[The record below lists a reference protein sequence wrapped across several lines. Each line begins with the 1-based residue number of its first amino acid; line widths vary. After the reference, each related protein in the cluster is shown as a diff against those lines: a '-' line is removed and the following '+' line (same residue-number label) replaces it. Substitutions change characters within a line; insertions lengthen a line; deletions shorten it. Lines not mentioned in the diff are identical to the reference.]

1 MQTLDKLIFLKSV
14 ELFRDFPV
22 EDLSLIADVARE
34 VPLANDAELFREG
47 EPADRL
53 WLLVSGNVTLYTDKA
68 GQFHLITVL
77 SERDAAGDV
86 ALFDGG
92 VHPASGRVEQAG
104 LALVLERDDLL
115 ALVRDYPSLAV
126 AFLTQLA
133 QTVRRFQGRIAL
145 MEDAMVQMGREAGER
160 GPT

>member
-1 MQTLDKLIFLKSV
+1 MKTLDRLIFLKSV
-14 ELFRDFPV
+14 ELFRDFAV

-34 VPLANDAELFREG
+34 VELQADQVLFREG

-53 WLLVSGNVTLYTDKA
+53 WLLVDGNVTLYSDKD
-68 GQFHLITVL
+68 GGFHLITVL
-77 SERDAAGDV
+77 SARDAAGDV

-104 LALVLERDDLL
+104 MALAIERDDLM

-145 MEDAMVQMGREAGER
+145 MEDAMVQMGREAGGR
-160 GPT
+160 